1 MKNVKLEAMKIIS
14 RVAAHEARKAA
25 NTSCVTL
32 TYQPKLSEDVKK
44 LRKF

>member
-1 MKNVKLEAMKIIS
+1 MQTIKQTALSLMSKLAL
-14 RVAAHEARKAA
+14 HEARKAA

-32 TYQPKLSEDVKK
+32 TYQPKLSENVKK

>member
-1 MKNVKLEAMKIIS
+1 MKTIKQKAMELVSK
-14 RVAAHEARKAA
+14 VAFHEARKAA

-32 TYQPKLSEDVKK
+32 TYQPKLSENIQK